1 MSKVSFRWRGS
12 CGLFVVLLFFGS
24 VSIAHGQPDAGSI
37 QKDLEQRQPI
47 ELPKVERFDP
57 TPAEEESVV
66 DDDVTIL
73 VRGFTFFGNTVITS
87 EEMSQL
93 LSPLVGKTL
102 GFSEL
107 ETSLGVI
114 LNEYNARDR
123 VADVFLPEQDVTDG
137 IVAVQVLEGVFG
149 LVDLGE
155 QNLTRI
161 PATRLVGIVTRYQK
175 VGELVALDR
184 IDRAVLLADDLAG
197 IRVSGAL
204 SKGEKESETDLV
216 LSVTEESPVHF
227 DFSVDNTGLLST
239 GEYRKTV
246 GAEFRS
252 LLGFGE
258 SVRVGALKT
267 DGIQYKDIGI
277 GLPLGYFGNRLD
289 VSYSSMSYRL
299 TSATYQDLDAYG
311 SSTSLRITDTYALIR
326 SSDRNLY
333 LSATFNRKIFENNS
347 LGSLSSDYEVS
358 SKEFTLSG
366 NLRDGLGRG
375 GYTSASLTYIRGFVD
390 LVNSPNFSSDATT
403 TDTNGS
409 YGKYELTLQ
418 RVQQLTDDLALRLNY
433 TEQFARK
440 NLDSSEKMYIGG
452 SSTVRAYPS
461 NEAGGAEGKLLQVS
475 FESAS
480 QNATSRVFYDWG
492 QVRVNRFNTYS
503 GSEDPNVI
511 KLVGVGI
518 GQEFRFG
525 NNWTFDFQASQRI
538 GINPNSNDD
547 GNDQDGTRHQMR
559 YWATLRY
566 DWN

>member
-1 MSKVSFRWRGS
+1 MLKVGS
-12 CGLFVVLLFFGS
+12 LRRCASRFLVALLCLG
-24 VSIAHGQPDAGSI
+24 ITPLAHSQPDAGSI
-37 QKDLEQRQPI
+37 QKDLEQRRPI
-47 ELPKVERFDP
+47 DLPNVDRIAPE
-57 TPAEEESVV
+57 PAEQETVV
-66 DDDVTIL
+66 DEATVL
-73 VRGFTFFGNTVITS
+73 VRGFTFLGNTVISS

-93 LSPLVGKTL
+93 LSPLVGQTV

-107 ETSLGVI
+107 QKSLDVI
-114 LNEYNARDR
+114 FNEYAARDR

-137 IVAVQVLEGVFG
+137 IVTVQVLEGVFG
-149 LVDLGE
+149 GVVLGE
-155 QNLTRI
+155 QTLTRV
-161 PATRLVGIVTRYQK
+161 PATRLVGIMTRNQK
-175 VGELVALDR
+175 IGELVELDR

-197 IRVSGAL
+197 IRVSGGL
-204 SKGEKESETDLV
+204 SRGEREAETNLV
-216 LSVTEESPVHF
+216 LSVFEEPPIHF
-227 DFSVDNTGLLST
+227 DYSVDNTGLLST
-239 GEYRKTV
+239 GEYRKTAGV
-246 GAEFRS
+246 EFRS

-258 SVRVGALKT
+258 SVRVGALNT

-277 GLPLGYFGNRLD
+277 GVPLGYFGNRLD

-299 TSATYQDLDAYG
+299 TSETYRDLDAYG

-326 SSDRNLY
+326 SGDRNLY
-333 LSATFNRKIFENNS
+333 LSATFNRKIFENRS

-358 SKEFTLSG
+358 SKEFAISG

-375 GYTSASLTYIRGFVD
+375 GYSSGSLTYTRGFVD
-390 LVNSPNFSSDATT
+390 LANSPNFSSDATT

-452 SSTVRAYPS
+452 STSVRAYPS
-461 NEAGGAEGKLLQVS
+461 NEAGGAEGKLFQAS
-475 FESAS
+475 FESTHE
-480 QNATSRVFYDWG
+480 NATSRLFYDWG

-525 NNWTFDFQASQRI
+525 KTWTFDVQVSQRV
-538 GINPNSNDD
+538 GINPNPNDD
-547 GNDQDGTRHQMR
+547 GNDQDGTHHEMR